1 MKRQTLRQRQDIIGN
16 CDLSSILSGKEKCHL
31 LRIKRTGLGLGIA
44 KFGNSGKWEK
54 FRSGCPGKWQVVCK
68 V

>member
-16 CDLSSILSGKEKCHL
+16 RDISSILSGKEKCHL
-31 LRIKRTGLGLGIA
+31 LRIKRTGLGLGLA

-54 FRSGCPGKWQVVCK
+54 CRLAALGNGR
-68 V
+68 